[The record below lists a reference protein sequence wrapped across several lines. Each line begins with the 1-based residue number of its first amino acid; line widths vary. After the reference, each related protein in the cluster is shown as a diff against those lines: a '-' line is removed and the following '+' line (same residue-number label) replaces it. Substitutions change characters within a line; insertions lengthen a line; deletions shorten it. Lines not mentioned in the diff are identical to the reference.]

1 MSKTLTLLLSFYMT
15 SLINSLSLINGLKKF
30 TVFDFKLM
38 TLSPEEQTKFRAY
51 VAHRL
56 CLEVERLIPEYIH
69 THHHLQDDIEDKG
82 IEIVTEAFETDVA
95 NLSFNW
101 N

>member
-1 MSKTLTLLLSFYMT
+1 
-15 SLINSLSLINGLKKF
+15 
-30 TVFDFKLM
+30 M

-56 CLEVERLIPEYIH
+56 CLEVERLIPEYIY